1 MNKKELKEELK
12 NIFQNIFEDDK
23 IEITNDLSANDVDNW
38 DSLTHMILINEIEEK
53 LKIKFSLKDLN
64 KLDNVGNL
72 IDVIDLKL
80 KDK

>member
-1 MNKKELKEELK
+1 MNKKELKKELK

-23 IEITNDLSANDVDNW
+23 IELTNDLSANDVDNW

-72 IDVIDLKL
+72 IEIIHLKL
-80 KDK
+80 SD

>member
-1 MNKKELKEELK
+1 MNKKELKKELK

-23 IEITNDLSANDVDNW
+23 IELTNHLSANDVDNW

-53 LKIKFSLKDLN
+53 LNIKFSLKDLN

-72 IDVIDLKL
+72 IEVIYLKL
-80 KDK
+80 SD